1 MRFLRFF
8 AILTIL
14 CLSPSGELAAY
25 LLKDSGYSVNAIQ
38 KDYPSDNEE
47 EVEQKVKD
55 IMVADFARLLV
66 SPIQPC
72 ILSLEIAIHLPKYH
86 PDTQTPPPNN

>member
-47 EVEQKVKD
+47 EVE
-55 IMVADFARLLV
+55 
-66 SPIQPC
+66 PIQPC

-86 PDTQTPPPNN
+86 PDTETPPPNN